1 MKASTQPTV
10 NITNNTPTINVFFM
24 IQLYLVCECYHYTT
38 KTTGSREN
46 QGSFG
51 FSGKESGTDPEPK
64 EQ

>member
-1 MKASTQPTV
+1 MKASTQPTI

-24 IQLYLVCECYHYTT
+24 IKLYLVCEYHHYTT
-38 KTTGSREN
+38 KTTESRAN

-51 FSGKESGTDPEPK
+51 FSGSESGTDPEPK